1 MKLNK
6 LTSFILAVCFLCLC
20 MISCGF
26 TFLKKDNIK
35 NINTVKAQV
44 SQDYSLIKDDLWC
57 VTFQLVWN
65 DFMDRFNKG
74 LPIEFV
80 GGNPPIVDDL
90 NKKLYTSD
98 ILSNESYYKV
108 QDVISTKLKKQIEKD
123 IKKKFNEKSDIIDL
137 INWKAKDSYLF
148 YVMLKKD
155 FNFLYPFDELVSAPF
170 NESVENVKYFGID
183 KKSENKLKK
192 NVDVLFYN
200 STDEYAVK
208 LFTKE
213 NEEIVLLR
221 TDKED
226 SFENLYAYVVENT
239 KKDSLKKEDT
249 IKIPNLN
256 VDKMI
261 SYNEICGKKIKNS
274 KYIITDAMQTIKF
287 KMDNKGGSLKSE
299 AALVVMKM
307 SLLPPELDKQRNF
320 NFDKK
325 FIIFLKEKGKD
336 KPYFA
341 MKVDNT
347 EFLVKE

>member
-6 LTSFILAVCFLCLC
+6 FTSFILMVCFFCLCL
-20 MISCGF
+20 ISCGF
-26 TFLKKDNIK
+26 TFFKKDN
-35 NINTVKAQV
+35 NNEFNTVKTQV
-44 SQDYSLIKDDLWC
+44 SQDYSVIKDSLWC

-65 DFMDRFNKG
+65 DFMDKFNGGK
-74 LPIEFV
+74 PIEFV
-80 GGNPPIVDDL
+80 GGNPPIADEL
-90 NKKLYTSD
+90 NKKFYTSD

-137 INWKAKDSYLF
+137 INWKAKNSYLF

-155 FNFLYPFDELVSAPF
+155 FNFLHPFDELAAAPF
-170 NESVENVKYFGID
+170 NGSEENVKYFGID
-183 KKSENKLKK
+183 KKSENNLKK
-192 NVDVLFYN
+192 NVEVLFYN
-200 STDEYAVK
+200 SEEDYAVK

-213 NEEIVLLR
+213 KEEIVLYR
-221 TDKED
+221 TDKD
-226 SFENLYAYVVENT
+226 DNFENLYAYIVDNT
-239 KKDSLKKEDT
+239 KKDLLKNDDT
-249 IKIPNLN
+249 VKVPNLN
-256 VDKMI
+256 VDKMV
-261 SYNEICGKKIKNS
+261 SYKELCGKKIKNS
-274 KYIITDAMQTIKF
+274 KYIIADAMQTIKF

-299 AALVVMKM
+299 AALIAMKM
-307 SLLPPELDKQRNF
+307 SLLPPELEKQRNF

-325 FIIFLKEKGKD
+325 FVLFLKEEGKD

>member
-6 LTSFILAVCFLCLC
+6 FTSFILILCISCVCI
-20 MISCGF
+20 ISCGF
-26 TFLKKDNIK
+26 TFFKKSN
-35 NINTVKAQV
+35 NNVLNTAKAQV
-44 SQDYSLIKDDLWC
+44 SQDYSTIKNSLWC

-65 DFMDRFNKG
+65 DFMDKFNKG
-74 LPIEFV
+74 NPIEFV
-80 GGNPPIVDDL
+80 GGNPPIADEL

-137 INWKAKDSYLF
+137 INWKAKNSYLF
-148 YVMLKKD
+148 YAMLKKD
-155 FNFLYPFDELVSAPF
+155 FNFLYPFDELIAAPF
-170 NESVENVKYFGID
+170 SGSVENVKYFGID

-200 STDEYAVK
+200 SADEYAVK

-221 TDKED
+221 TDNDD
-226 SFENLYAYVVENT
+226 SFENLYAYVVNNT

-249 IKIPNLN
+249 IKVPNLN

-261 SYNEICGKKIKNS
+261 SYNELCGKKIKDS

-307 SLLPPELDKQRNF
+307 SLLPPDLDKQRNF

-325 FIIFLKEKGKD
+325 FILFLKESGKD
-336 KPYFA
+336 KPYYA